1 MIGLIVGIPE
11 NFQPGAG
18 IDVNH
23 MTLKDVEDVMIQVYC
38 PNAEEQGMSRDEAL
52 MLAQERSLEAA
63 RQLVDDY
70 FENSTQLRIPAGVP
84 QEEIPVSAYP

>member
-18 IDVNH
+18 IDIDH

-38 PNAEEQGMSRDEAL
+38 PNEEEQGMSRDEAL
-52 MLAQERSLEAA
+52 ALAQERSLEAA
-63 RQLVDDY
+63 RQIVDD
-70 FENSTQLRIPAGVP
+70 FFANSTQLRIPEGIP
-84 QEEIPVSAYP
+84 QEEIPVNAYP